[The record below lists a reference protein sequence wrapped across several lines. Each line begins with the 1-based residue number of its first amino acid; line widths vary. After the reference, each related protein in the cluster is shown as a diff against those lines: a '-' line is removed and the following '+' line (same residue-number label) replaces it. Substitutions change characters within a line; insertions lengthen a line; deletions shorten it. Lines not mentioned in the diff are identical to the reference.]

1 MIFAFLNYHTV
12 DYYFTLLFCLCQYIY
27 LKLLSH
33 NSTSVNG
40 SLNTNIFN
48 HIPAV
53 VKCCK
58 DRIDIIF
65 FSISSKYVNFSDE
78 ITLPTQKLRKS
89 PEFRLRYFIFV
100 LALTRVKTPEDCN
113 YLRRASFAN
122 SPYTGVASPK
132 PPETVRI

>member
-1 MIFAFLNYHTV
+1 M
-12 DYYFTLLFCLCQYIY
+12 CQYNY
-27 LKLLSH
+27 LKCALRNVRESKNLAERDDH
-33 NSTSVNG
+33 ATNVNG
-40 SLNTNIFN
+40 SRNTNIFN

-89 PEFRLRYFIFV
+89 PEFRLRYLIFV
-100 LALTRVKTPEDCN
+100 LSINESENT
-113 YLRRASFAN
+113 
-122 SPYTGVASPK
+122 
-132 PPETVRI
+132 

>member
-1 MIFAFLNYHTV
+1 M
-12 DYYFTLLFCLCQYIY
+12 
-27 LKLLSH
+27 LSH

-89 PEFRLRYFIFV
+89 PEFRLRYLVFV
-100 LALTRVKTPEDCN
+100 LSINESEILELLFIEGLKPIEVSELLGCSLQHVYNRRSAAIKELRSALIEED
-113 YLRRASFAN
+113 
-122 SPYTGVASPK
+122 K
-132 PPETVRI
+132 K